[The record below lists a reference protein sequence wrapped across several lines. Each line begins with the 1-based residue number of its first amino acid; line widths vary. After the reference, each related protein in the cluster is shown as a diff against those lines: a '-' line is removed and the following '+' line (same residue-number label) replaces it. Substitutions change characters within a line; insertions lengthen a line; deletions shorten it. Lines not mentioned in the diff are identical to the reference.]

1 MVTKSSGMAMVTI
14 QAPWVNFVIRTMIK
28 TMAVKVAPTAL
39 IACERRILGRELLEV
54 PLASSRCQC
63 RTIPSWERVKDTKTP
78 MMYSWM
84 IELTLALKATI
95 RAMANRASRMM
106 PLL

>member
-39 IACERRILGRELLEV
+39 IACERRIFARELLEV
-54 PLASSRCQC
+54 PLVSSRCQC
-63 RTIPSWERVKDTKTP
+63 LTMPSWERVKETKTP
-78 MMYSWM
+78 MM
-84 IELTLALKATI
+84 
-95 RAMANRASRMM
+95 
-106 PLL
+106 

>member
-1 MVTKSSGMAMVTI
+1 
-14 QAPWVNFVIRTMIK
+14 
-28 TMAVKVAPTAL
+28 
-39 IACERRILGRELLEV
+39 
-54 PLASSRCQC
+54 
-63 RTIPSWERVKDTKTP
+63 

-95 RAMANRASRMM
+95 RAMANSASRMM